1 MIDVKYHSLMLYGTP
16 HLKAADRQVLD
27 QIDSLRDELRHAVQ
41 QVPTKWTQDLR
52 KALTASAIAA
62 SNTIEGYRVD
72 AKDVADLMDGERDA
86 VDASEENKAETL
98 AYQQA
103 MTYIQSLHDASDFRY
118 SKELLNALHWM
129 LQGHH
134 HPLRKAGQWR
144 RTAIRITAPGDEL
157 ATDYEGPDV
166 ELLPALTGELVDWV
180 NEGDLDAHVLVRA
193 AMAHLNLV
201 KIHPWSDGNGRMSRS
216 LQTLVIA
223 RGGVLAPEFSSI
235 EEWLGMPG
243 NTWEYY
249 KVLREVGGPVYS
261 PERDTGPWIRFN
273 LLAYHQQTQRVQRR
287 VERSNECWMQLMD
300 AADGLGITERQIT
313 ALHEVAMVGRVRRS
327 RYERAE
333 ALNTQQATR
342 DLQALT
348 KAGVLTAVGQ
358 TKGRHYIA
366 GPRFPENVLAT
377 ARRTHTITDPYNP

>member
-1 MIDVKYHSLMLYGTP
+1 MLYETP
-16 HLKAADRQVLD
+16 CLEPVDREVLAQVD
-27 QIDSLRDELRHAVQ
+27 AMREQLRHTVQ
-41 QVPTKWTQDLR
+41 QVPMKWTQDLC

-62 SNTIEGYRVD
+62 SNAIEGYRVD
-72 AKDVADLMDGERDA
+72 AKDVADLMDGERE

-103 MTYIQSLHDASDFRY
+103 MTYIQSLHDVVDFRY
-118 SKELLNALHWM
+118 NKELLNAVHWM

-134 HPLRKAGQWR
+134 HPLKTAGQWR
-144 RTAIRITAPGDEL
+144 KTSIRITAPGDEL
-157 ATDYEGPDV
+157 ATDYEGPDQDLV
-166 ELLPALTGELVDWV
+166 PALMGELVDWL
-180 NEGDLDAHVLVRA
+180 NDGDLDQHVLIRA

-249 KVLREVGGPVYS
+249 KVLREVGGRVWS
-261 PERDTGPWIRFN
+261 PERDTLPWIKFN
-273 LLAYHQQTQRVQRR
+273 LLAYHQQAQRVQRR
-287 VERSNECWMQLMD
+287 VDRSNECWMQLME
-300 AADGLGITERQIT
+300 AAETDGVTERQVT

-327 RYERAE
+327 RYEKAE
-333 ALNTQQATR
+333 GLNTQQATR
-342 DLQALT
+342 DMQALT
-348 KAGVLTAVGQ
+348 RAGLLTAVGQ
-358 TKGRHYIA
+358 TKGRHYVA
-366 GPRFPENVLAT
+366 GPAFPKNVLAT
-377 ARRTHTITDPYNP
+377 AQRPHTIANPYAAS

>member
-1 MIDVKYHSLMLYGTP
+1 MLYAIP
-16 HLKAADRQVLD
+16 HLEPVDLRVLEQVDAMRDR
-27 QIDSLRDELRHAVQ
+27 LRHAVRQ
-41 QVPTKWTQDLR
+41 APVKWTLDLC

-72 AKDVADLMDGERDA
+72 VKDVADLMDGERE
-86 VDASEENKAETL
+86 VDASDENKAETL
-98 AYQQA
+98 ACRQA
-103 MTYIQSLHDASDFRY
+103 MTYIQSLHDVADFRY
-118 SKELLNALHWM
+118 GKELLNALHWM

-134 HPLRKAGQWR
+134 HPLKTAGQWR
-144 RTAIRITAPGDEL
+144 KTAIRITAPGDEL
-157 ATDYEGPDV
+157 ETDYEGPDQ
-166 ELLPALTGELVDWV
+166 ELVPGLMGELVDWL
-180 NEGDLDAHVLVRA
+180 NEGDLDDHVLIRA

-216 LQTLVIA
+216 LQTLLIA

-243 NTWEYY
+243 NTWDYY
-249 KVLREVGGPVYS
+249 KVLREVGGPLWS
-261 PERDTGPWIRFN
+261 PGRDTLPWIKFN
-273 LLAYHQQTQRVQRR
+273 LLAYHQQAQRVRHR
-287 VERSNECWMQLMD
+287 VDRSNECWVQLME
-300 AADGLGITERQIT
+300 AAEADGITERQVT

-333 ALNTQQATR
+333 AINTQQATR

-358 TKGRHYIA
+358 TKGRHYVA
-366 GPRFPENVLAT
+366 GPRFPQNLLEIAKRPHRIVN
-377 ARRTHTITDPYNP
+377 PYTE

>member
-1 MIDVKYHSLMLYGTP
+1 MC
-16 HLKAADRQVLD
+16 
-27 QIDSLRDELRHAVQ
+27 E
-41 QVPTKWTQDLR
+41 TKGFWSR
-52 KALTASAIAA
+52 WHPGGS
-62 SNTIEGYRVD
+62 
-72 AKDVADLMDGERDA
+72 
-86 VDASEENKAETL
+86 
-98 AYQQA
+98 
-103 MTYIQSLHDASDFRY
+103 
-118 SKELLNALHWM
+118 
-129 LQGHH
+129 
-134 HPLRKAGQWR
+134 PLRLAGQWR

-166 ELLPALTGELVDWV
+166 DLLPGLMGELVDWL
-180 NEGDLDAHVLVRA
+180 NDGDLDAHVLVRA

-216 LQTLVIA
+216 LQRLVIA
-223 RGGVLAPEFSSI
+223 RGGVLAPEFSSV

-261 PERDTGPWIRFN
+261 PQRDTGPWIRFN

-287 VERSNECWMQLMD
+287 VDRSNGCWMQLMEATD
-300 AADGLGITERQIT
+300 TFGVTERQIT

-327 RYERAE
+327 RYEKAE
-333 ALNTQQATR
+333 GINTQQATR

-348 KAGVLTAVGQ
+348 KAGLLTAVGQ
-358 TKGRHYIA
+358 TKGRHYVA

-377 ARRTHTITDPYNP
+377 AQRPHTITNPYA

>member
-1 MIDVKYHSLMLYGTP
+1 MLYSTP
-16 HLKAADRQVLD
+16 RLQQVDLRVLAQVD
-27 QIDSLRDELRHAVQ
+27 DLRAQLRDAVQ
-41 QVPTKWTQDLR
+41 QVPMKWTQDLR

-62 SNTIEGYRVD
+62 SNTIEGYQVD
-72 AKDVADLMDGERDA
+72 AKDVADLMDGERE

-103 MTYIQSLHDASDFRY
+103 MTYIQSLHDAPDFRY
-118 SKELLNALHWM
+118 GKELLNALHWM

-134 HPLRKAGQWR
+134 HPGRTAGQWR
-144 RTAIRITAPGDEL
+144 KTSIRITAPGDEL
-157 ATDYEGPDV
+157 ATDYDGPDR
-166 ELLPALTGELVDWV
+166 ELVPDLMTELVDWL
-180 NEGDLDAHVLVRA
+180 NDGELDVHFLIRA

-216 LQTLVIA
+216 LQTLLIA

-243 NTWEYY
+243 HTWEYY
-249 KVLREVGGPVYS
+249 QVLRTVGGPVYS
-261 PERDTGPWIRFN
+261 PERETLPWIKFN
-273 LLAYHQQTQRVQRR
+273 LRAYHEQAQRVQHR
-287 VERSNECWMQLMD
+287 VNRSNDCWMELLE
-300 AADGLGITERQIT
+300 ASEGAGISERQVT
-313 ALHEVAMVGRVRRS
+313 ALHQVAITGRVRRS

-348 KAGVLTAVGQ
+348 KSGVLTAVGQ
-358 TKGRHYIA
+358 TKGRHYVA
-366 GPRFPENVLAT
+366 GPRFPQNALAT
-377 ARRTHTITDPYNP
+377 AKRPHRIVNPYEERG

>member
-1 MIDVKYHSLMLYGTP
+1 MLYETP
-16 HLKAADRQVLD
+16 TLDASDLQVLHEVD
-27 QIDSLRDELRHAVQ
+27 GLREQLRDAVQ
-41 QVPTKWTQDLR
+41 QAPMKWTLDLR

-62 SNTIEGYRVD
+62 SNTIEGYQVD
-72 AKDVADLMDGERDA
+72 AKDVADLMDGERE
-86 VDASEENKAETL
+86 VDASEENKTETL

-103 MTYIQSLHDASDFRY
+103 MTYIQSLHDVADFRY

-129 LQGHH
+129 LQGQH
-134 HPLRKAGQWR
+134 HPLRTAGQWR
-144 RTAIRITAPGDEL
+144 RTSIRITAPGDEL
-157 ATDYEGPDV
+157 ATDYDGPDP
-166 ELLPALTGELVDWV
+166 ELVPGLMTELVDWL
-180 NEGDLDAHVLVRA
+180 NNGDTGEHVLIRA

-216 LQTLVIA
+216 LQTLLIA

-261 PERDTGPWIRFN
+261 PERDTLPWIKFSLR
-273 LLAYHQQTQRVQRR
+273 AYHEQAQRVRHR
-287 VERSNECWMQLMD
+287 VDRSNQVWTELMRHAD
-300 AADGLGITERQIT
+300 AHRISERQVT

-327 RYERAE
+327 RYERQE
-333 ALNTQQATR
+333 AINTQQATR

-348 KAGVLTAVGQ
+348 KARVLTAVGQ
-358 TKGRHYIA
+358 TKGRHYVA
-366 GPRFPENVLAT
+366 GPQFPQNVIET
-377 ARRTHTITDPYNP
+377 ARRPHRITNPYTA

>member
-1 MIDVKYHSLMLYGTP
+1 MLYAIP
-16 HLKAADRQVLD
+16 HLEPVDLQVLEQVD
-27 QIDSLRDELRHAVQ
+27 TMRDRLRHAVQ
-41 QVPTKWTQDLR
+41 QAPRKWTLDLR

-72 AKDVADLMDGERDA
+72 AKDVADLMDGERE
-86 VDASEENKAETL
+86 VEASDENKAETL

-103 MTYIQSLHDASDFRY
+103 MTYIQSLHDVADFRY
-118 SKELLNALHWM
+118 GKELLNALHWM

-134 HPLRKAGQWR
+134 HPLKTAGQWR
-144 RTAIRITAPGDEL
+144 KTSIRITAPGDEL
-157 ATDYEGPDV
+157 ETDYQGPDQ
-166 ELLPALTGELVDWV
+166 ELVPGLMGELVDWL
-180 NEGDLDAHVLVRA
+180 NEGDLDDHVLIRA

-216 LQTLVIA
+216 LQTLLIA

-243 NTWEYY
+243 NTWDYY
-249 KVLREVGGPVYS
+249 KVLREVGGPVWS
-261 PERDTGPWIRFN
+261 PERDTLPWIKFN
-273 LLAYHQQTQRVQRR
+273 LLAYHQQAQRVRHR
-287 VERSNECWMQLMD
+287 VDRSNECWVQLME
-300 AADGLGITERQIT
+300 AAEADGITERQVT

-333 ALNTQQATR
+333 AINTQQATR

-358 TKGRHYIA
+358 TKGRHYVA
-366 GPRFPENVLAT
+366 GPRFPQNVLEIAK
-377 ARRTHTITDPYNP
+377 RPHRIVNPYIE

>member
-1 MIDVKYHSLMLYGTP
+1 MLYATP
-16 HLKAADRQVLD
+16 HLEPVDLQVLEQVDAMRD
-27 QIDSLRDELRHAVQ
+27 QLRHAVQ
-41 QVPTKWTQDLR
+41 QAPMKWTLDLR

-72 AKDVADLMDGERDA
+72 ARDVADLMDGERE
-86 VDASEENKAETL
+86 VEASDENKAETL

-103 MTYIQSLHDASDFRY
+103 MTYIQSLHDVADFRY
-118 SKELLNALHWM
+118 GKELLNALHWM

-134 HPLRKAGQWR
+134 HPLKTAGQWR
-144 RTAIRITAPGDEL
+144 KTSIRITAPGDEL
-157 ATDYEGPDV
+157 ATDYQGPDQ
-166 ELLPALTGELVDWV
+166 ELVPGLMGELVDWL
-180 NEGDLDAHVLVRA
+180 NEGDLDDHVLIRA

-216 LQTLVIA
+216 LQTLLIA

-243 NTWEYY
+243 NTWDYY
-249 KVLREVGGPVYS
+249 KVLREVGGPVWS
-261 PERDTGPWIRFN
+261 PERDTLPWIKFN
-273 LLAYHQQTQRVQRR
+273 LLAYHQQAQRVRHR
-287 VERSNECWMQLMD
+287 VGRSNECWVQLME
-300 AADGLGITERQIT
+300 AAEADGITERQVT

-327 RYERAE
+327 RHERAE
-333 ALNTQQATR
+333 AINTQQATR

-358 TKGRHYIA
+358 TKGRHYVA
-366 GPRFPENVLAT
+366 GPRFPQNVLEIAK
-377 ARRTHTITDPYNP
+377 RPHRIVNPYTE

>member
-1 MIDVKYHSLMLYGTP
+1 MLYVIP
-16 HLKAADRQVLD
+16 HLEPVDLRVLEQVDAMRDR
-27 QIDSLRDELRHAVQ
+27 LRHAVRQ
-41 QVPTKWTQDLR
+41 APVKWTLDLR

-72 AKDVADLMDGERDA
+72 VKDVADLMDGERE
-86 VDASEENKAETL
+86 VDASDENKAETL
-98 AYQQA
+98 ACRQA
-103 MTYIQSLHDASDFRY
+103 MTYIQSLHDVADFRY
-118 SKELLNALHWM
+118 GKELLNALHWM

-134 HPLRKAGQWR
+134 HPLKTAGQWR
-144 RTAIRITAPGDEL
+144 KTAIRITAPGDEL
-157 ATDYEGPDV
+157 ETDYEGPDQ
-166 ELLPALTGELVDWV
+166 ELVPGLMGELVDWL
-180 NEGDLDAHVLVRA
+180 NEGDLDDHVLIRA

-216 LQTLVIA
+216 LQTLLIA

-243 NTWEYY
+243 NTWDYY
-249 KVLREVGGPVYS
+249 KVLREVGGPLWS
-261 PERDTGPWIRFN
+261 PERDTLPWIKFN
-273 LLAYHQQTQRVQRR
+273 LLAYHQQAQRVRHR
-287 VERSNECWMQLMD
+287 VDRSNECWVQLME
-300 AADGLGITERQIT
+300 AAEADGITERQVT

-333 ALNTQQATR
+333 AINTQQATR

-358 TKGRHYIA
+358 TKGRHYVA
-366 GPRFPENVLAT
+366 GPRFPQNVLEIAKRPHRI
-377 ARRTHTITDPYNP
+377 ANPYTE

>member
-1 MIDVKYHSLMLYGTP
+1 MLYATP
-16 HLKAADRQVLD
+16 RLEPVDLQVLEQVD
-27 QIDSLRDELRHAVQ
+27 AMRDRLRHAVQ
-41 QVPTKWTQDLR
+41 QAPRKWTLDLR

-72 AKDVADLMDGERDA
+72 AKDVADLMDGERE
-86 VDASEENKAETL
+86 VDASDENKAETL
-98 AYQQA
+98 AYQQT
-103 MTYIQSLHDASDFRY
+103 MTYIQSLHDVTDFRY
-118 SKELLNALHWM
+118 GKELLNALHWM

-134 HPLRKAGQWR
+134 HPLKRAGQWR
-144 RTAIRITAPGDEL
+144 RTSIRITAPGDEL
-157 ATDYEGPDV
+157 ATDYEGPDQ
-166 ELLPALTGELVDWV
+166 ELVPDLMGELVDWL
-180 NEGDLDAHVLVRA
+180 NEGDLDDHVLIRA

-216 LQTLVIA
+216 LQTLLIA

-243 NTWEYY
+243 NTWDYY
-249 KVLREVGGPVYS
+249 KVLREVGGPLWS
-261 PERDTGPWIRFN
+261 PERDTLPWIKFN
-273 LLAYHQQTQRVQRR
+273 LLAYHQQAQRVQHRIA
-287 VERSNECWMQLMD
+287 RSNACWIQLME
-300 AADGLGITERQIT
+300 AAEADGITERQVT

-333 ALNTQQATR
+333 AINTQQATR

-358 TKGRHYIA
+358 TKGRHYVA
-366 GPRFPENVLAT
+366 GPRFPHNVLEIAK
-377 ARRTHTITDPYNP
+377 RPHRIVNPYTE